1 MNIDNTNDISSPPTP
16 IHPAPNEELTNGVPT
31 NTLLAD
37 SNIDLNPDLYEE
49 EEMDIEEAKSNIVDE
64 IPPENLTSN
73 DPALQPQTGNAFND
87 NINDATTNA
96 DSDLEDVEINQLHQI
111 TLPFNESYQLLKQ
124 EFQNTLTNL
133 GQSQITS
140 AQQSKLINYID
151 ETLLQIQRKFIK
163 QQTELEINYSLIQL
177 LQELSTVIS
186 VIWVSIQQ
194 KLVLYGQIEYY
205 IKILGDLEGYV
216 NNYKTFF
223 NETWSK
229 NNNLH
234 INMQNLV
241 IFFKFWQKIDLQLSF
256 LIDGYNIVLNNGNQ
270 QTKLIKM
277 NVTELT
283 RLLPIVTR
291 LRIAIISKI
300 DGLRMRL
307 KKNQE
312 NNNDNDATSNI
323 LTIFELEISRLFE
336 GILERS

>member
-49 EEMDIEEAKSNIVDE
+49 EEMDIEETKSNIVDE
-64 IPPENLTSN
+64 ISPENLTSN
-73 DPALQPQTGNAFND
+73 DPALQPQSGNASND
-87 NINDATTNA
+87 DINGATTNA

-205 IKILGDLEGYV
+205 IKILGDLEDYV
-216 NNYKTFF
+216 NNYKTLF

>member
-49 EEMDIEEAKSNIVDE
+49 EEMDIEEATSNIVDE
-64 IPPENLTSN
+64 ISPENLTSN
-73 DPALQPQTGNAFND
+73 DPALQPQSGNASND
-87 NINDATTNA
+87 DINDATTNA

-205 IKILGDLEGYV
+205 IKILGDLEDYV
-216 NNYKTFF
+216 NNYKTLLM
-223 NETWSK
+223 K
-229 NNNLH
+229 LGR
-234 INMQNLV
+234 
-241 IFFKFWQKIDLQLSF
+241 KIIIYI
-256 LIDGYNIVLNNGNQ
+256 LIC
-270 QTKLIKM
+270 
-277 NVTELT
+277 
-283 RLLPIVTR
+283 
-291 LRIAIISKI
+291 KI
-300 DGLRMRL
+300 
-307 KKNQE
+307 
-312 NNNDNDATSNI
+312 
-323 LTIFELEISRLFE
+323 
-336 GILERS
+336 

>member
-111 TLPFNESYQLLKQ
+111 TLFFNESYQLLKQ

-205 IKILGDLEGYV
+205 IKILGDLEDYV
-216 NNYKTFF
+216 NNYKTLF

>member
-49 EEMDIEEAKSNIVDE
+49 EEMDIEEATSNIVDE
-64 IPPENLTSN
+64 ISPENLTSN

-205 IKILGDLEGYV
+205 IKILGDLEDYV
-216 NNYKTFF
+216 NNYKTLF

>member
-49 EEMDIEEAKSNIVDE
+49 EEMDIEEATSNIVDE
-64 IPPENLTSN
+64 ISPENLTSN
-73 DPALQPQTGNAFND
+73 DPALQPQSGNASND
-87 NINDATTNA
+87 DINGATTNA

-205 IKILGDLEGYV
+205 IKILGDLEDYV
-216 NNYKTFF
+216 NNYKTLF

>member
-205 IKILGDLEGYV
+205 IKILGDLKDYV
-216 NNYKTFF
+216 NNYKTLF

>member
-49 EEMDIEEAKSNIVDE
+49 EEMDIEETKSNIVDE
-64 IPPENLTSN
+64 ISPENLTSN
-73 DPALQPQTGNAFND
+73 DPALQPQSGNASND
-87 NINDATTNA
+87 DINGATTNA

-177 LQELSTVIS
+177 LQELATVIS

-205 IKILGDLEGYV
+205 IKILGDLEDYV
-216 NNYKTFF
+216 NNYKTLF

>member
-1 MNIDNTNDISSPPTP
+1 MDIDNTNDISSPPTP

-205 IKILGDLEGYV
+205 IKILGDLEDYV
-216 NNYKTFF
+216 NNYKTLF

>member
-1 MNIDNTNDISSPPTP
+1 MDIDNTNDISSPPTP

-73 DPALQPQTGNAFND
+73 DPALQPQTGDASND
-87 NINDATTNA
+87 DINGATTNA

-205 IKILGDLEGYV
+205 IKILGDLEDYV
-216 NNYKTFF
+216 NNYKTLF

>member
-16 IHPAPNEELTNGVPT
+16 IHSAPNEELTNGVPT

-205 IKILGDLEGYV
+205 IKILGDLEDYV
-216 NNYKTFF
+216 NNYKTLF

>member
-49 EEMDIEEAKSNIVDE
+49 EEMDIEETKSNIVDE
-64 IPPENLTSN
+64 ISPENLTSN
-73 DPALQPQTGNAFND
+73 DPALQPQSGNASND
-87 NINDATTNA
+87 DINGATTNA

-205 IKILGDLEGYV
+205 IKILGDLEDYV
-216 NNYKTFF
+216 NIYKTLF

-256 LIDGYNIVLNNGNQ
+256 LIDGYNIVLNNDNQ

>member
-37 SNIDLNPDLYEE
+37 SNINLNPDLYEE
-49 EEMDIEEAKSNIVDE
+49 EEMDIEETKSKIVDE
-64 IPPENLTSN
+64 ISPENLTSN
-73 DPALQPQTGNAFND
+73 DPALQPQSGNASND
-87 NINDATTNA
+87 DINGATTNA
-96 DSDLEDVEINQLHQI
+96 DSDLENVEINQLHQI

-205 IKILGDLEGYV
+205 IKILGDLEDYV
-216 NNYKTFF
+216 NNYKTLF

>member
-1 MNIDNTNDISSPPTP
+1 MDIDNTNDISSPPTP

-49 EEMDIEEAKSNIVDE
+49 EEMQVEDSKDNSNDKGLPKNSTNDALL
-64 IPPENLTSN
+64 PPQSEGTSN
-73 DPALQPQTGNAFND
+73 ND
-87 NINDATTNA
+87 VNGAITNA

-111 TLPFNESYQLLKQ
+111 TLPFIESYQLLKQ
-124 EFQNTLTNL
+124 DFHNTLTNL
-133 GQSQITS
+133 NLTQITS

-163 QQTELEINYSLIQL
+163 QQTELEISYSLIHL

-205 IKILGDLEGYV
+205 IKILGDLEDYV
-216 NNYKTFF
+216 NNYKTLF
-223 NETWSK
+223 NESWSN

-256 LIDGYNIVLNNGNQ
+256 LIDGYNIVLNNDNQ

-300 DGLRMRL
+300 DAIRIRL
-307 KKNQE
+307 KRNQE
-312 NNNDNDATSNI
+312 SNSDNVATSNI